1 VILPGG
7 PPIAC
12 RLASKAGAWVARG
25 AAAFLILFLPASTA
39 SAQISSNIAG
49 VTLGAVLNSSLSV
62 IAAPNAVNFALVAN
76 GVANGSTAVT
86 VTTIWALHPS
96 IGDVTLYAY
105 FTSAAAALS
114 NGAGGTIASSGVAG
128 SVNGGAFSAFTGTS
142 PFAAGSSI
150 MLMTFR
156 LLGNNRNGTRQDTLG
171 LQIDTTGL
179 ALPAGTYSGILN
191 IQAQAL

>member
-1 VILPGG
+1 VVLPCFSF
-7 PPIAC
+7 IAR
-12 RLASKAGAWVARG
+12 RLAPHAGAWAAAS
-25 AAAFLILFLPASTA
+25 AAAFLTLFLPATPA

-86 VTTIWALHPS
+86 VTTIWTLHPS
-96 IGDVTLYAY
+96 IGAVTLYAY
-105 FTSAAAALS
+105 FTSTVSALS
-114 NGAGGTIASSGVAG
+114 NGAGTNIASSRVAG
-128 SVNGGAFSAFTGTS
+128 STNGGAFTAFTGNS
-142 PFAAGSSI
+142 PFAAGSSLTLATWRI
-150 MLMTFR
+150 
-156 LLGNNRNGTRQDTLG
+156 LGNNRNGTRQDTLG

-179 ALPAGTYSGILN
+179 ALPAGSYTGVLH

>member
-1 VILPGG
+1 LSGD
-7 PPIAC
+7 PPVA
-12 RLASKAGAWVARG
+12 RRFASKAGACFAWG
-25 AAAFLILFLPASTA
+25 AGAFLILILPASTA
-39 SAQISSNIAG
+39 RAQISSNIAG
-49 VTLGAVLNSSLSV
+49 VTLGATLNSSLSV
-62 IAAPNAVNFALVAN
+62 IAAPNAVNFALVQN

-96 IGDVTLYAY
+96 IGAVTLYAY

-114 NGAGGTIASSGVAG
+114 NGAGTNIASSRVAG
-128 SVNGGAFSAFTGTS
+128 SANGGAFSAFTGSS

-150 MLMTFR
+150 TLATWR
-156 LLGNNRNGTRQDTLG
+156 ILGNNRNGNRQDTLG

-179 ALPAGTYSGILN
+179 ALPAGSYNGVLN